1 MENLLTYILQVN
13 LLLALIYFGYHFL
26 LKGLTFYVLNRIYFI
41 IASIYAFVYQFIDI
55 KTWFTK
61 SEVIDT
67 AFLPE
72 FITPVFLNNSASS
85 GISLL
90 DIIIAVFS
98 TVAIVFVLK
107 FLVQLFSLL
116 RIHLN
121 SKDATWHSYLFRNV
135 LFPVVPFSFFN
146 KIYIHKEQHREIELQ
161 DIFAHEI
168 VHVRGHH
175 TVDILLFEIILVF
188 CWYNP
193 FVWLM
198 RKAVR
203 QNLEFL
209 TDQQVL
215 NKGVDKQTYQ
225 YSLLHVTKQGAA
237 VGISNQFNFKTLKK
251 RIMMMNK
258 KRSSKLELSKYAFLL
273 PVLLIAGASFTVSKA
288 EKNIEKIV
296 EKSQNTTVLDESL
309 KVKMQGEVGELLK
322 NTIGTDIISVDT
334 SQKIYNADYP
344 LAPSTF
350 NREELRGK
358 NLYFEIDEKLVSL
371 DDFYDFPRSDIYA
384 VDIYTD
390 KEYIQKKIGKE
401 NVEGYFVITSRDWIA
416 KNYPVEQL
424 QKMVNE
430 GNERGLTFTVEE
442 NGKKRIIKGQ
452 SADYEALKKLSP
464 FYEYESDKKKKSVQT
479 QVDVRR
485 LKGKSEIDKTK
496 KFIYDYDGKIL
507 SKSEFLAIADEN
519 LKQLTQMMSRSV
531 MKGKYSSLVS
541 NWEDYDGVIHAISAQ
556 GEEKLKEQRE
566 KALYVV
572 DGVEKG
578 KGFDLSSI
586 KPDDIES
593 ISVLKDQSAIAL
605 YGDNGKDG
613 VITITTKHNSSARIK
628 ERSNDEIGI
637 FLKNDDDSNTNTRSP
652 GIRLEGKK
660 SINEIPKEE
669 RPLFVIDDKAQN
681 LDFDINSLNSND
693 IESVS
698 VFKGSS
704 YIAEFGDNAKNGV
717 IKIVTKKN
725 KNKEVVI
732 TGYKSKESDSVK
744 VNTKGA
750 IKDITVTGY
759 KK

>member
-1 MENLLTYILQVN
+1 
-13 LLLALIYFGYHFL
+13 
-26 LKGLTFYVLNRIYFI
+26 LTFYVLNRIYFI
-41 IASIYAFVYQFIDI
+41 IASIYAFVYPFLDI
-55 KTWFTK
+55 KSWFTK
-61 SEVIDT
+61 SEVLDT

-72 FITPVFLNNSASS
+72 FITPVILNNSASS

-161 DIFAHEI
+161 DIFEHEI

-198 RKAVR
+198 RKAIR

-215 NKGVDKQTYQ
+215 NKGADKQTYQ
-225 YSLLHVTKQGAA
+225 YSLLHVTKEGAA

-273 PVLLIAGASFTVSKA
+273 PVFLITGASFSVSKA

-296 EKSQNTTVLDESL
+296 EKSQNTTVISEPLNVKL
-309 KVKMQGEVGELLK
+309 KGEVGELLN
-322 NTIGTDIISVDT
+322 NTIGTEIISLDT
-334 SQKIYNADYP
+334 SNQEKEYP
-344 LAPSTF
+344 LLAPDF
-350 NREELRGK
+350 DRNELEGK
-358 NLYFEIDEKLVSL
+358 NLHFEIDGKLVSL
-371 DDFYDFPRSDIYA
+371 DEFLEFPRKAISA
-384 VDIYTD
+384 VDIYKD
-390 KEYIQKKIGKE
+390 KEEIRKKIGKY
-401 NVEGYFVITSRDWIA
+401 NSEGLFVLTS
-416 KNYPVEQL
+416 KN
-424 QKMVNE
+424 
-430 GNERGLTFTVEE
+430 
-442 NGKKRIIKGQ
+442 KKP
-452 SADYEALKKLSP
+452 A
-464 FYEYESDKKKKSVQT
+464 QT
-479 QVDVRR
+479 QVDVKR
-485 LKGKSEIDKTK
+485 LKSTSEIDKTK

-507 SKSEFLAIADEN
+507 SKSEFLVIADDN
-519 LKQLTQMMSRSV
+519 LNQLTQIISKSV
-531 MKGKYSSLVS
+531 MKSRYSSLVP
-541 NWEDYDGVIHAISAQ
+541 NYEDYDGVVHALSAEGVTKQ
-556 GEEKLKEQRE
+556 KENT
-566 KALYVV
+566 KKVLIVI

-578 KGFDLSSI
+578 KGFDLSNI
-586 KPDDIES
+586 KANDIES

-613 VITITTKHNSSARIK
+613 VIIITTKHNSSASIK
-628 ERSNDEIGI
+628 EGSNDEIGI
-637 FLKNDDDSNTNTRSP
+637 FLKNNDDSNTNTRSL

-681 LDFDINSLNSND
+681 LDFDINSLNPND

-704 YIAEFGDNAKNGV
+704 YIAEYGDNAKNGV
-717 IKIVTKKN
+717 IKIVAKKN
-725 KNKEVVI
+725 KNKEVVV

-744 VNTKGA
+744 VNTKGV
-750 IKDITVTGY
+750 IKEVTVTGY

>member
-41 IASIYAFVYQFIDI
+41 IASIYAFVYPFIDI

-198 RKAVR
+198 RNAVR

-215 NKGVDKQTYQ
+215 NKGVDKQNYQ

-273 PVLLIAGASFTVSKA
+273 PILLIAGASFTISKA

-296 EKSQNTTVLDESL
+296 KKSQNTTVLDESL
-309 KVKMQGEVGELLK
+309 KVKMEGEVGELLK
-322 NTIGTDIISVDT
+322 NTIGTDIISLDT
-334 SQKIYNADYP
+334 SNQEKEYP
-344 LAPSTF
+344 LLAPDF
-350 NREELRGK
+350 DRNELEGK
-358 NLYFEIDEKLVSL
+358 NLHFEIDGKLVSL
-371 DDFYDFPRSDIYA
+371 DEFLEFPRKEISA
-384 VDIYTD
+384 VDIYKD
-390 KEYIQKKIGKE
+390 KEEIRKKIGKD
-401 NVEGYFVITSRDWIA
+401 NSEGLFVLTS
-416 KNYPVEQL
+416 KN
-424 QKMVNE
+424 
-430 GNERGLTFTVEE
+430 
-442 NGKKRIIKGQ
+442 KKP
-452 SADYEALKKLSP
+452 A
-464 FYEYESDKKKKSVQT
+464 QT
-479 QVDVRR
+479 QVDVKS
-485 LKGKSEIDKTK
+485 LKSKSEIDKTK
-496 KFIYDYDGKIL
+496 KFIYDYDGKIV

-566 KALYVV
+566 KALYIL

-586 KPDDIES
+586 KADDIES

-613 VITITTKHNSSARIK
+613 VIIVTTKHNSSARIK

-652 GIRLEGKK
+652 GIRLEGK
-660 SINEIPKEE
+660 N
-669 RPLFVIDDKAQN
+669 Q
-681 LDFDINSLNSND
+681 
-693 IESVS
+693 
-698 VFKGSS
+698 
-704 YIAEFGDNAKNGV
+704 
-717 IKIVTKKN
+717 
-725 KNKEVVI
+725 
-732 TGYKSKESDSVK
+732 
-744 VNTKGA
+744 
-750 IKDITVTGY
+750 
-759 KK
+759 

>member
-41 IASIYAFVYQFIDI
+41 IASIYAFVYPFIDI

-61 SEVIDT
+61 SEVLDT

-72 FITPVFLNNSASS
+72 FITPVILNNSVSF

-322 NTIGTDIISVDT
+322 NTIGTDIISLDT
-334 SQKIYNADYP
+334 SNQEKEYP
-344 LAPSTF
+344 LLAPDF
-350 NREELRGK
+350 DRNDLEGK
-358 NLYFEIDEKLVSL
+358 NLHFEIDGKLVSL
-371 DDFYDFPRSDIYA
+371 DEFLEFPRKEISA
-384 VDIYTD
+384 VDIYKD
-390 KEYIQKKIGKE
+390 KEEIRNKIGKD
-401 NVEGYFVITSRDWIA
+401 NSEGLFVLTS
-416 KNYPVEQL
+416 KN
-424 QKMVNE
+424 
-430 GNERGLTFTVEE
+430 
-442 NGKKRIIKGQ
+442 KKP
-452 SADYEALKKLSP
+452 A
-464 FYEYESDKKKKSVQT
+464 QT
-479 QVDVRR
+479 QVDVKR
-485 LKGKSEIDKTK
+485 LKSKSEIDKTK

-507 SKSEFLAIADEN
+507 SKSEFLAIADDN
-519 LKQLTQMMSRSV
+519 LNQLTQIISKSV
-531 MKGKYSSLVS
+531 MKSRYSSLVS
-541 NWEDYDGVIHAISAQ
+541 NYEDYDGVVHALSAEGVTKQ
-556 GEEKLKEQRE
+556 KENT
-566 KALYVV
+566 KKVLIVI
-572 DGVEKG
+572 DGIEKG

-586 KPDDIES
+586 KADDIES

-613 VITITTKHNSSARIK
+613 VIIVTTKHNSSASIK
-628 ERSNDEIGI
+628 QRSNDEMGI
-637 FLKNDDDSNTNTRSP
+637 FLKNDDDSNTNTRSL

-681 LDFDINSLNSND
+681 LDFDINSLNPND

-704 YIAEFGDNAKNGV
+704 YIAEYGDNAKNGV

-725 KNKEVVI
+725 KNKEVVV

-750 IKDITVTGY
+750 IKEVTVTGY

>member
-41 IASIYAFVYQFIDI
+41 IASIYAFVYPFIDI

-67 AFLPE
+67 AFLRE

-198 RKAVR
+198 RNAVR

-273 PVLLIAGASFTVSKA
+273 PILLIAGASFTISKA

-296 EKSQNTTVLDESL
+296 KKSQNTTVLDESL
-309 KVKMQGEVGELLK
+309 KVKMEGEVGELLK
-322 NTIGTDIISVDT
+322 NTIGTDIISLDT
-334 SQKIYNADYP
+334 SNQEKEYP
-344 LAPSTF
+344 LLAPDF
-350 NREELRGK
+350 DRNELEGK
-358 NLYFEIDEKLVSL
+358 NLHFEIDGKLVSL
-371 DDFYDFPRSDIYA
+371 DEFLEFPRKEISA
-384 VDIYTD
+384 VDIYKD
-390 KEYIQKKIGKE
+390 KEEIRKKIGKD
-401 NVEGYFVITSRDWIA
+401 NSEGLFVLTS
-416 KNYPVEQL
+416 KN
-424 QKMVNE
+424 
-430 GNERGLTFTVEE
+430 
-442 NGKKRIIKGQ
+442 KKP
-452 SADYEALKKLSP
+452 A
-464 FYEYESDKKKKSVQT
+464 QT
-479 QVDVRR
+479 QVDV
-485 LKGKSEIDKTK
+485 KSMKSKSEIDKTK
-496 KFIYDYDGKIL
+496 KFIYDYDGKIV

-566 KALYVV
+566 KALYIL

-586 KPDDIES
+586 KADDIES

-613 VITITTKHNSSARIK
+613 VIIVTTKHNSSARIK

-660 SINEIPKEE
+660 SINEIP
-669 RPLFVIDDKAQN
+669 
-681 LDFDINSLNSND
+681 
-693 IESVS
+693 
-698 VFKGSS
+698 
-704 YIAEFGDNAKNGV
+704 
-717 IKIVTKKN
+717 N
-725 KNKEVVI
+725 K
-732 TGYKSKESDSVK
+732 
-744 VNTKGA
+744 
-750 IKDITVTGY
+750 
-759 KK
+759 